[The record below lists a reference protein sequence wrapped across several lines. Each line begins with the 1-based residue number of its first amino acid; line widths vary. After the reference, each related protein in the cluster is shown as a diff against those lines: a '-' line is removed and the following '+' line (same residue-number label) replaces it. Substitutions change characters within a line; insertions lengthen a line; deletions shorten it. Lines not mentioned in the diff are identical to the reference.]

1 MAGITVN
8 VPWNKGD
15 KFWVEGTFA
24 QGAGSYVGINGAL
37 VGQTNVWNR
46 FNGRNV
52 AAAWGIDSVFGN
64 LASTGGQTGQQLTNY
79 WSIAAAF
86 EHYWTPALRTDIF
99 GSYTGADFNGTATTL
114 FCSSPQSPIRT
125 VGGVAPTGAAALA
138 GCDPDYNLINVGV
151 RTIWNPAAQ
160 FDIGLEVMYSRV
172 ETKHDANQVAL
183 NFAGAGGRPGGL
195 YAPSSENTWSG
206 ILRFQRNFWP

>member
-1 MAGITVN
+1 MAGIVVN

-15 KFWVEGTFA
+15 KFWVEGTVA

-37 VGQTNVWNR
+37 VGQTNNWVR

-64 LASTGGQTGQQLTNY
+64 LPAAGGQTGQQLTTF

-99 GSYTGADFNGTATTL
+99 GSYTAADFNGTATTL
-114 FCSSPQSPIRT
+114 FCQSPMSPIKS
-125 VGGVAPTGAAALA
+125 VAGATLTSNV
-138 GCDPDYNLINVGV
+138 GCDPDYNLINVGA

-172 ETKHDANQVAL
+172 ETKYDPGVVAL
-183 NFAGAGGRPGGL
+183 NFAGSGGRAPGL
-195 YAPSSENTWSG
+195 YAPSSENVWSG